1 MITYKEF
8 RKSICEYDDRTDQY
22 VGDEIKR
29 RKLAKVVV
37 NATDD
42 RRMITGKSNFTMPHH
57 TGSSTIHVYLK
68 KMSPSVV
75 KYNYDLRFDSIKEA
89 HSAAQQA
96 AIAIDM
102 KKKGKKPKNEAQGPC
117 WDGYEMQGMK
127 KKGDKMVPTLWSKAK
142 SLAKSKFDVYPSA
155 YANGWAAK
163 WYKSKGGGW
172 KKA

>member
-1 MITYKEF
+1 MKTYKDF
-8 RKSICEYDDRTDQY
+8 IKEYDDRTDQY
-22 VGDEIKR
+22 VADEIKK
-29 RKLAKVVV
+29 RKLAKIVV

-42 RRMITGKSNFTMPHH
+42 RKMIKGKADFTIDHH

-68 KMSPSVV
+68 KMSPSVS
-75 KYNYDLRFDSIKEA
+75 KYSYDLRFESVEEA
-89 HSAAQQA
+89 MNAAQQA

-102 KKKGKKPKNEAQGPC
+102 KKKGKKPKNE
-117 WDGYEMQGMK
+117 ENIEEK
-127 KKGDKMVPTLWSKAK
+127 NVPTNPSLWSRAK